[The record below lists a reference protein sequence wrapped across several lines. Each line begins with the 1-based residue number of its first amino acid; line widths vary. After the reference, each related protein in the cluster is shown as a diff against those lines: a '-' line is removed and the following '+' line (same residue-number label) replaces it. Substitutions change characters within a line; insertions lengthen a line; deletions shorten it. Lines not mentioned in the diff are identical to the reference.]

1 MLVCSRGVFYAR
13 VLSFWYFLHFLHA
26 CHSLLLGRV
35 KRSAAEELQNNR
47 YILTLADH
55 LLLLP
60 AGASAIMASKLSV
73 LLLVLTVSAVTVLAQ
88 RRRPASKATDEW
100 NYKEGS
106 DRVNMRNVANLTE
119 VLDNWRFD
127 IISQMK
133 GLLQNDHQSLLPDY
147 ARIQPLSE
155 ALDDLFKEF
164 NALKTRLGDLTDK
177 FTAIETFIDEVKTSR
192 ATSSSAS
199 TNTNANTNPNPNTST
214 STNPNT
220 GAAVA
225 PVVRQRRVMRKK
237 APASS

>member
-1 MLVCSRGVFYAR
+1 
-13 VLSFWYFLHFLHA
+13 
-26 CHSLLLGRV
+26 
-35 KRSAAEELQNNR
+35 
-47 YILTLADH
+47 
-55 LLLLP
+55 
-60 AGASAIMASKLSV
+60 MASKLSV
-73 LLLVLTVSAVTVLAQ
+73 LLLVLTGSTLTVLAQ

-100 NYKEGS
+100 NFKEGS

-127 IISQMK
+127 IINQMK

-192 ATSSSAS
+192 ATSSSA
-199 TNTNANTNPNPNTST
+199 NANTNPNPNTSA

>member
-1 MLVCSRGVFYAR
+1 MWRTAQDEEETKALLVCLICIVF
-13 VLSFWYFLHFLHA
+13 
-26 CHSLLLGRV
+26 
-35 KRSAAEELQNNR
+35 
-47 YILTLADH
+47 T
-55 LLLLP
+55 
-60 AGASAIMASKLSV
+60 
-73 LLLVLTVSAVTVLAQ
+73 
-88 RRRPASKATDEW
+88 RP
-100 NYKEGS
+100 
-106 DRVNMRNVANLTE
+106 V
-119 VLDNWRFD
+119 F
-127 IISQMK
+127 
-133 GLLQNDHQSLLPDY
+133 
-147 ARIQPLSE
+147 RIQPLSE

-237 APASS
+237 APASP

>member
-1 MLVCSRGVFYAR
+1 
-13 VLSFWYFLHFLHA
+13 
-26 CHSLLLGRV
+26 
-35 KRSAAEELQNNR
+35 
-47 YILTLADH
+47 
-55 LLLLP
+55 
-60 AGASAIMASKLSV
+60 MASKLSV
-73 LLLVLTVSAVTVLAQ
+73 LLLVLTVSTLTALAQ

-100 NYKEGS
+100 NFKEGS

-127 IISQMK
+127 IINQIK

-177 FTAIETFIDEVKTSR
+177 FTAIETFIDEVKTSH
-192 ATSSSAS
+192 ATSSS
-199 TNTNANTNPNPNTST
+199 ANTNPNPNTSA
-214 STNPNT
+214 STNN

-225 PVVRQRRVMRKK
+225 PVVKQRRVMRKK